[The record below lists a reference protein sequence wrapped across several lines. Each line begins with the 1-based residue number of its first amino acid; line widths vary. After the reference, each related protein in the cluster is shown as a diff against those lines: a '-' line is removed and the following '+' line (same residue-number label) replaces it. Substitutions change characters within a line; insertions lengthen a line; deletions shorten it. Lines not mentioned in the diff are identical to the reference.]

1 MTNPSLREID
11 EQFDKRLNNGDW
23 GRPIHVSDL
32 KSFIHKVIAERDEA
46 LRKAVENLN
55 TSAEVKNNAVNVYNV
70 SKEGELVY
78 KSDVLSLLS
87 KE

>member
-46 LRKAVENLN
+46 LRKATMLECQKMYPEFLERNCNDL
-55 TSAEVKNNAVNVYNV
+55 
-70 SKEGELVY
+70 LVVL
-78 KSDVLSLLS
+78 SDRLSLLS